1 MTSYGRN
8 DAGWFSFRQSEAAP
22 PLGKAPR
29 RHFRLRERCTSGD
42 SFKNSSPH
50 VRVVRIPHSARFV
63 DLATAF
69 PATRPSASRRPV
81 RPSTRSGRG
90 PSTIVAVPE
99 HRRARSIP
107 SPINDRRRIYH
118 PPEERR
124 SPPAGRYGCSA
135 RLPLCFLPL
144 PHRVPVTFA
153 AAEKH
158 AIVREQCHM
167 YAVW

>member
-50 VRVVRIPHSARFV
+50 VRVVRIAHSARFV

-69 PATRPSASRRPV
+69 PATRPSAFDA
-81 RPSTRSGRG
+81 RSGRVLG
-90 PSTIVAVPE
+90 AAVAHQRLSRCRNTAGRARYLLQSMTAGGYIIRQKKGVPLRRAGTVAVLAFPSAPSRFHIE
-99 HRRARSIP
+99 CRSL
-107 SPINDRRRIYH
+107 
-118 PPEERR
+118 
-124 SPPAGRYGCSA
+124 
-135 RLPLCFLPL
+135 LPRP
-144 PHRVPVTFA
+144 RNT
-153 AAEKH
+153 
-158 AIVREQCHM
+158 R
-167 YAVW
+167 